1 VTAPV
6 PTRHPAVLI
15 APLVTFVAVVLMLVV
30 AYFYDRLPAQLPEC
44 GFKNRTGIPCLACG
58 GTRSMQAL
66 AHGEPRTALAF
77 HPAFTL
83 AVFATPLWL
92 ALGLR
97 QYFRGVE
104 MPSIAAQNR
113 RLKIGVAGFAAVL
126 IVNWIYLIFFLP

>member
-1 VTAPV
+1 
-6 PTRHPAVLI
+6 
-15 APLVTFVAVVLMLVV
+15 
-30 AYFYDRLPAQLPEC
+30 
-44 GFKNRTGIPCLACG
+44 
-58 GTRSMQAL
+58 MQAL